1 MKRQALILGTGGHC
15 RVLLSLLA
23 ARGEHEMLGI
33 VDLGELRAG
42 EFIMGVPVIG
52 KTTCLEAFRKHQDL
66 DVFLAIGDN
75 TLRQT
80 WWQTAG
86 DLGFSLPSL
95 VSPHAIIDPHAR
107 LGKANVVCARAFIG
121 PEAVLGD
128 NNLINTAAIVEHE
141 VRIGSH
147 CHLAPSS
154 TVSGRSLIGD
164 GCIVGAG
171 ATVIDFIEVAARISI
186 GAGATVV
193 CSIIEPG
200 GIYVGTPAKRKG
212 SP

>member
-33 VDLGELRAG
+33 VDLGEFRVG

-52 KTTCLEAFRKHQDL
+52 KITCLEAFRKLQNLH
-66 DVFLAIGDN
+66 VFLAIGDN
-75 TLRQT
+75 TLRQS
-80 WWQTAG
+80 WWQTAS
-86 DLGFSLPSL
+86 DLGFALPSL
-95 VSPHAIIDPHAR
+95 VSPQAIIDPHAQ
-107 LGKANVVCARAFIG
+107 LGRSNVVCANAFIG

-154 TVSGRSLIGD
+154 TVCGRSQIGD
-164 GCIVGAG
+164 ACVVGVGATVIDYVEVAARITIGAG
-171 ATVIDFIEVAARISI
+171 ATVI
-186 GAGATVV
+186 G
-193 CSIIEPG
+193 SIIEPG
-200 GIYVGTPAKRKG
+200 GIYIGTPAKKKG
-212 SP
+212 SR